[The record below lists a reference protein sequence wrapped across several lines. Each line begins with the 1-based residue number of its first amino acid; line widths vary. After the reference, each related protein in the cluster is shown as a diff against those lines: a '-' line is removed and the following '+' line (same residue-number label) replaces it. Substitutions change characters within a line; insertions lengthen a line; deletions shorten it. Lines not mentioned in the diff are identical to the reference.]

1 MSDPERTTG
10 PAPARRPRFGASGQ
24 ASRQALRSG
33 LLDAMRE
40 HLRHSD
46 WSAVTMTDIAAA
58 AGVSR
63 QTVYNEFGSRQGLAT
78 AYALRLIDE
87 FCAAVDTAVEDN
99 VGRIRDA
106 LGEAHRAFFALAAA
120 DPLVQSLLSGRAKP
134 DLLRL
139 ITTDAAPLILHA
151 TGTLADTLHRS
162 WIGAPYD
169 EARRVAS
176 SIGRMAL
183 SYIAMPP
190 EDDSDVADHLARLFE
205 PVIASVARSAA

>member
-1 MSDPERTTG
+1 MSDLERTIG
-10 PAPARRPRFGASGQ
+10 RAPARRSRGGAYQRSSKQ
-24 ASRQALRSG
+24 LLRGG

-46 WSAVTMTDIAAA
+46 WSSVTMADIAEA

-78 AYALRLIDE
+78 AYALRLTDE
-87 FCAAVDTAVEDN
+87 FCVAVDIAVGEN
-99 VGRIRDA
+99 VGRVRDA
-106 LGEAHRAFFALAAA
+106 LREAFRSFFALAAA
-120 DPLVQSLLSGRAKP
+120 DPLVQSLLSGQAKP

-151 TGTLADTLHRS
+151 TERLATTLHRS

-205 PVIASVARSAA
+205 PVIASVARSVA

>member
-1 MSDPERTTG
+1 MPDPERPDRVAST
-10 PAPARRPRFGASGQ
+10 RRPRGGAYQQ
-24 ASRQALRSG
+24 ASKQLLRTG

-46 WSAVTMTDIAAA
+46 WSSVTMTDIAAA

-78 AYALRLIDE
+78 AYALRLTDE
-87 FCAAVDTAVEDN
+87 FCTAVDAAVEGN

-106 LGEAHRAFFALAAA
+106 LREGYRTFFALAAA
-120 DPLVQSLLSGRAKP
+120 DPLVQSLSSGEAKP

-139 ITTDAAPLILHA
+139 ITTDAGPLILYA
-151 TGTLADTLHRS
+151 TETLATTLHRS

-169 EARRVAS
+169 EARRVSS
-176 SIGRMAL
+176 SIGRMGL

-190 EDDSDVADHLARLFE
+190 EDDSDVAEHLAQLFE
-205 PVIASVARSAA
+205 PVIVSVARSVA

>member
-1 MSDPERTTG
+1 
-10 PAPARRPRFGASGQ
+10 
-24 ASRQALRSG
+24 
-33 LLDAMRE
+33 MRE
-40 HLRHSD
+40 QLRHSD

-78 AYALRLIDE
+78 AYALRLTDE
-87 FCAAVDTAVEDN
+87 FCAAVDAAVENN

-106 LGEAHRAFFALAAA
+106 LREGYRAFFALAAA
-120 DPLVQSLLSGRAKP
+120 DPLVQSLLSGKAKP

-151 TGTLADTLHRS
+151 TGTIAETLHHS

>member
-1 MSDPERTTG
+1 LLRT
-10 PAPARRPRFGASGQ
+10 
-24 ASRQALRSG
+24 G

-46 WSAVTMTDIAAA
+46 WSAVTMADVAAE

-78 AYALRLIDE
+78 AYALRLTDE
-87 FCAAVDTAVEDN
+87 FCSAVDVAVEAN

-106 LGEAHRAFFALAAA
+106 LSEGCRAFFALAAA
-120 DPLVQSLLSGRAKP
+120 DPLVRSLLAGEAKP
-134 DLLRL
+134 DLLRM

-151 TGTLADTLHRS
+151 TDALATTLHRS
-162 WIGAPYD
+162 WIGAPYE
-169 EARRVAS
+169 EARRVSS

-190 EDDSDVADHLARLFE
+190 EDDSDVADHLAQLFE
-205 PVIASVARSAA
+205 PVIASIARSAA